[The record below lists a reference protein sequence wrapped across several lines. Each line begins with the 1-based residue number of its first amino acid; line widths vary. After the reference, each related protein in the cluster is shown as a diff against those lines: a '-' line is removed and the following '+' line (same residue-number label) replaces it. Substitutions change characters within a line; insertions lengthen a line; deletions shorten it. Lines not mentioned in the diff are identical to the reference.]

1 MTNEERKI
9 IALQNQMEAQKRGYE
24 RQIEMLKMQNSEL
37 KKQLQTQRERNVAL
51 TRANRVTLLSNT
63 LLREEMMRI
72 R

>member
-9 IALQNQMEAQKRGYE
+9 IALQNQMEAQKRAYE

-37 KKQLQTQRERNVAL
+37 KKQLQTQMERNVAL